1 MGANLSAPMMPMRG
15 GLPAVKAALRVAA
28 AALALLGGGCSQT
41 AGNFGGQNLG
51 IETKSLPTPPAPTPK
66 LEHGDRLR
74 VTVFNEPQLSGEFV
88 VDGAGAIAFPLVGQ
102 VQVTAL
108 EAQEV
113 EQALTDRLKGRYLVN
128 PKIVV
133 EFLSL
138 RPFYIL
144 GEIMKSGEYT
154 YRPGLN
160 AVSAVAM
167 AGGFTPRAATSYV
180 LIRRAND
187 NKEQEFPLDSSVPVY
202 PGDMITIAERLF

>member
-1 MGANLSAPMMPMRG
+1 M
-15 GLPAVKAALRVAA
+15 
-28 AALALLGGGCSQT
+28 Q
-41 AGNFGGQNLG
+41 GNFGGQNLG
-51 IETKSLPTPPAPTPK
+51 IETKSLPTPPTPK
-66 LEHGDRLR
+66 LEHGDKLR

-88 VDGAGAIAFPLVGQ
+88 VDGAGAIAFPLIGQ
-102 VQVTAL
+102 VQVAAL
-108 EAQEV
+108 EAREV

-128 PKIVV
+128 PKIAVD
-133 EFLSL
+133 FLTL

-144 GEIMKSGEYT
+144 GEVAKSGEYA

-187 NKEQEFPLDSSVPVY
+187 NKEQELPLDSSVPVY